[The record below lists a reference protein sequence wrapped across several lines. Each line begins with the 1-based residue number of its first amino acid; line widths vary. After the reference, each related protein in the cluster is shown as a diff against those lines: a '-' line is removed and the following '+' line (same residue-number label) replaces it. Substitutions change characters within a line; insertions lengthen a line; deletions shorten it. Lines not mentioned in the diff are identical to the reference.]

1 MTKTIYLLIG
11 PSGSGKTTL
20 AQCFKDLDIPE
31 IKSHST
37 RPMRKGE
44 SEGSPYYFV
53 NREQFDKIPMIEE
66 TEYNFN
72 LYGTSIAEVERVLSF
87 NGSAYA
93 IVDRAGTE
101 QFKALYGDSV
111 KVVYIYVPVKLAVER
126 MRARGDSEDNIAD
139 RVRHAFRSGEFDNL
153 GIADYCIVNKDLDE
167 SLRQL
172 KAIVGGE

>member
-20 AQCFKDLDIPE
+20 AQYLKELGIPE
-31 IKSHST
+31 LVSHTT
-37 RPMRKGE
+37 RLMRPGE
-44 SEGSPYYFV
+44 IQGKTYYFV
-53 NREQFDKIPMIEE
+53 KFEDFEQIEMIEQ
-66 TEYNFN
+66 TVYNHN
-72 LYGTSIAEVERVLSF
+72 LYGTSKQEVERVLSF

-111 KVVYIYVPVKLAVER
+111 KVIYIYVPVKLAVER

-139 RVRHAFRSGEFDNL
+139 RIRHAFRSGEFDNL
-153 GIADYCIVNKDLDE
+153 GIADYCIVNKDLAL
-167 SLRQL
+167 SKRQL
-172 KAIVGGE
+172 KAIVGE